1 MYTIEKTVRYTLYPV
16 LLGLSLAAIAGAIAF
31 RWDYK
36 TVYSIVTISLV
47 LSLMG
52 VERLFPLDRKW
63 SMTGRS
69 FLRDLKYIALDVPT
83 IALTKAAF
91 GIWAIS
97 YAAHHK
103 ALLVKTPVWLETLAF
118 LLIFEFFQYHYHR
131 ASHEAP
137 GMLGRFLWKI
147 HVAHHLPDRVYV
159 IMHAVFHPANAFVT
173 AAIIQTPLILI
184 GVSPE
189 ATLAASVLI
198 DLQSLVSHFN
208 VDLRA
213 GFLNYIFIGTE
224 THRYHH
230 SANVKDAGNYGNT
243 LAIWDQLFG
252 TFVYRP
258 GIAPERLGV
267 ANPDEYP
274 ESNELAR
281 VLALPFGRTPLMN
294 ALGERSESRPGIV

>member
-1 MYTIEKTVRYTLYPV
+1 MFTIEKTVRYTLYPV
-16 LLGLSLAAIAGAIAF
+16 LFGLSLAAIAGAIAF
-31 RWDYK
+31 HWDYK
-36 TVYSIVTISLV
+36 AVYSIVTIFLV

-97 YAAHHK
+97 YAAHHR
-103 ALLVKTPVWLETLAF
+103 ALLVNAPVWLETLAF
-118 LLIFEFFQYHYHR
+118 LLVFEFFQYHYHR

-137 GMLGRFLWKI
+137 GRLGRFLWRI

-213 GFLNYIFIGTE
+213 GILNYVFIGTE

-230 SANVKDAGNYGNT
+230 SANAKDAGNYGNT

-267 ANPDEYP
+267 ANAGEYP

-281 VLALPFGRTPLMN
+281 VLALPFGRTLLTT
-294 ALGERSESRPGIV
+294 ALGDR

>member
-16 LLGLSLAAIAGAIAF
+16 LLGLTLATIASAIAF

-36 TVYSIVTISLV
+36 VVYAIVTIFLV

-52 VERLFPLDRKW
+52 VERLFPLDLKW
-63 SMTGRS
+63 SMTGQS
-69 FLRDLKYIALDVPT
+69 FLRDLKYIALGAPT
-83 IALTKAAF
+83 IALTKAGF

-97 YAAHHK
+97 YGAHHRG
-103 ALLVKTPVWLETLAF
+103 LLTNTPVWFETLAF
-118 LLIFEFFQYHYHR
+118 LLVFEFFQYHYHR

-137 GMLGRFLWKI
+137 GRLGQFLWRI

-173 AAIIQTPLILI
+173 AAIIQTPLILM

-189 ATLAASVLI
+189 ATLASSLLI

-213 GFLNYIFIGTE
+213 GFLNYILIGTE

-230 SANVKDAGNYGNT
+230 SADVSDAGNYGNT
-243 LAIWDQLFG
+243 LTIWDHLFG
-252 TFVYRP
+252 TFRYRP
-258 GIAPERLGV
+258 GVAPERLGV
-267 ANPDEYP
+267 ANPDEFP

-281 VLALPFGRTPLMN
+281 VLALPFGRT
-294 ALGERSESRPGIV
+294 AFAGGDRAESRPAIL

>member
-1 MYTIEKTVRYTLYPV
+1 
-16 LLGLSLAAIAGAIAF
+16 
-31 RWDYK
+31 
-36 TVYSIVTISLV
+36 
-47 LSLMG
+47 LM
-52 VERLFPLDRKW
+52 
-63 SMTGRS
+63 
-69 FLRDLKYIALDVPT
+69 
-83 IALTKAAF
+83 
-91 GIWAIS
+91 
-97 YAAHHK
+97 
-103 ALLVKTPVWLETLAF
+103 
-118 LLIFEFFQYHYHR
+118 
-131 ASHEAP
+131 
-137 GMLGRFLWKI
+137 
-147 HVAHHLPDRVYV
+147 
-159 IMHAVFHPANAFVT
+159 
-173 AAIIQTPLILI
+173 

-189 ATLAASVLI
+189 ATLAASLLI

-252 TFVYRP
+252 TFLYRP

-267 ANPDEYP
+267 ANPDEFP

-281 VLALPFGRTPLMN
+281 VLALPFGRTPLTN

>member
-1 MYTIEKTVRYTLYPV
+1 MR
-16 LLGLSLAAIAGAIAF
+16 G
-31 RWDYK
+31 
-36 TVYSIVTISLV
+36 SLV
-47 LSLMG
+47 PPPPDYGIAYKPRNDQSFELKHALRHYDGPYQNS
-52 VERLFPLDRKW
+52 RLF
-63 SMTGRS
+63 
-69 FLRDLKYIALDVPT
+69 
-83 IALTKAAF
+83 AAF
-91 GIWAIS
+91 GVFSRHRLQEGWGG
-97 YAAHHK
+97 
-103 ALLVKTPVWLETLAF
+103 
-118 LLIFEFFQYHYHR
+118 FF
-131 ASHEAP
+131 
-137 GMLGRFLWKI
+137 GRI

-173 AAIIQTPLILI
+173 AAIIQTPLILM

-189 ATLAASVLI
+189 ATLAASLLI

-252 TFVYRP
+252 TFLYRP
-258 GIAPERLGV
+258 GVAPERLGV
-267 ANPDEYP
+267 ANPDDYP

-281 VLALPFGRTPLMN
+281 VLALPFGQTPLTN
-294 ALGERSESRPGIV
+294 ALHDSSESRPRDRLMRVFYFLMRCSRR

>member
-16 LLGLSLAAIAGAIAF
+16 LLGLTLATIASAIAF

-36 TVYSIVTISLV
+36 VVYAIVTISPGAELDGRREA
-47 LSLMG
+47 L
-52 VERLFPLDRKW
+52 PLDRKW
-63 SMTGRS
+63 SMTGQS
-69 FLRDLKYIALDVPT
+69 FLRDLKYIALDAPT
-83 IALTKAAF
+83 IALTKAGF

-97 YAAHHK
+97 YGAHHRG
-103 ALLVKTPVWLETLAF
+103 LLTNAPVWFETLAF
-118 LLIFEFFQYHYHR
+118 LLVFEFFQYHYHR

-137 GMLGRFLWKI
+137 GRLGQFLWRI

-173 AAIIQTPLILI
+173 AAIIQTPLILM

-189 ATLAASVLI
+189 ATLASSLLI

-213 GFLNYIFIGTE
+213 GFLNYILIGTE

-230 SANVKDAGNYGNT
+230 SADVSDAGNYGNT
-243 LAIWDQLFG
+243 LTIWDHLFG
-252 TFVYRP
+252 TFRYRP
-258 GIAPERLGV
+258 GVAPERLGV
-267 ANPDEYP
+267 ANPDEFP

-281 VLALPFGRTPLMN
+281 VLALPFGQKPLTN
-294 ALGERSESRPGIV
+294 ALHDRSESRPGIV

>member
-1 MYTIEKTVRYTLYPV
+1 M
-16 LLGLSLAAIAGAIAF
+16 
-31 RWDYK
+31 
-36 TVYSIVTISLV
+36 
-47 LSLMG
+47 
-52 VERLFPLDRKW
+52 
-63 SMTGRS
+63 
-69 FLRDLKYIALDVPT
+69 
-83 IALTKAAF
+83 
-91 GIWAIS
+91 
-97 YAAHHK
+97 
-103 ALLVKTPVWLETLAF
+103 WLETLAF

-137 GMLGRFLWKI
+137 GMLGQFLWKI

-189 ATLAASVLI
+189 ATLAASLLI

-281 VLALPFGRTPLMN
+281 VLALPFGRNT
-294 ALGERSESRPGIV
+294 AHERSRRAFRKPTRDRLIKVTILRFL